1 MDIEYQIHAE
11 LTETL
16 LDQIPLSAPKFTRRL
31 RQIHTLLKKSL
42 RLKGG
47 LTPPISM
54 KRSLSYSREFLAGST
69 YNVSSIDALLERL
82 AVQGQKS
89 VDWLPKH
96 TEVQLTASA
105 YVDRFKKWILH
116 SHADEL
122 NYDITS
128 ERGAQS
134 LADIQ
139 TDWANFKQTAFDHRA
154 AEHVPPQSIHTH
166 QNPLRAGEM
175 SMTSLMAAYSA
186 VVSRFFHSRLSAEQV
201 ALNVFQELKN
211 VETSR
216 RDLDTDNFE
225 LMWNLLETQMSQVDF
240 SSEEATVFDLLRNTC
255 TFYESS
261 FALKVRETAY
271 SQVPRGDMLAY
282 VRLYAR
288 NALADLHLGKPYSDP
303 NDLEYDTG
311 GDAIWSVLYY
321 LLRAGMTQEARA
333 YCRSQPRLTPF
344 VDNLERYLTQ
354 GWLEMREIQDLMVE
368 LFQGDHNDIY
378 KKAIFA
384 ILCRHNIEL
393 EELQSVSI
401 EDYLW
406 IKLKLVH
413 AVSESEMLTFEH
425 EIRNYKCLTLTELQ
439 EYIKDES
446 QTQLRSI
453 PLLFSLALISAL
465 CYGDAIK
472 FLHAIPEL
480 EVAAVHLAIGLN
492 SYNLLPEIHD
502 LSVPFEY
509 MEGVVH
515 VNLNELIA
523 KYVKK
528 FQIARPNEALMYIA
542 MMTTPL
548 AQVNSASAV
557 VIESGKYEIVLNPDA
572 YIFGTRWKELVG
584 LDTYIET
591 VYQIANY
598 ARASLIPEA
607 VVLFDLVEAYEDM
620 IDVWV
625 KMLKVRCKDFLDKWS
640 EMYSNGR
647 RLEESKVQID
657 TTSYISRLFILQFNK
672 LISHRINEQYPGKWQ
687 SLLLLESIASFYEAT
702 AARSFISARQI
713 LLNSQLVPLGI
724 SRKVKGVSALE
735 GDVKEEL
742 PDLVATAIQVLDSM
756 IRGQSS
762 RQRVVEVQEDIKGLV
777 GYFGELEGAVGDCK
791 AAVNRY
797 RALGGF
803 IRDIRKQLV
812 LTQT

>member
-1 MDIEYQIHAE
+1 MDIEYQIHSE

-54 KRSLSYSREFLAGST
+54 KRCLPHSREFLAGST

-82 AVQGQKS
+82 GVQAQKS
-89 VDWLPKH
+89 VDWLPKPA
-96 TEVQLTASA
+96 EVVLTASA

-128 ERGAQS
+128 DRGAQS
-134 LADIQ
+134 LADIH

-154 AEHVPPQSIHTH
+154 AEHVPPQPIHAH
-166 QNPLRAGEM
+166 QSPLRIGEM
-175 SMTSLMAAYSA
+175 SMSSLMAAYSA
-186 VVSRFFHSRLSAEQV
+186 VVSRFFHSRLSAEQS
-201 ALNVFQELKN
+201 ALNVFQELRN
-211 VETSR
+211 VEASR
-216 RDLDTDNFE
+216 RELETDNFE

-240 SSEEATVFDLLRNTC
+240 SSEETTVFDLLRNTC
-255 TFYESS
+255 VFYENS
-261 FALKVRETAY
+261 FALKVREAAF
-271 SQVPRGDMLAY
+271 SKVPRGDMLAY

-288 NALADLHLGKPYSDP
+288 DALTDLHLSKFQSDP
-303 NDLEYDTG
+303 NELEYDTG

-321 LLRAGMTQEARA
+321 LLRAGLTQEVRA
-333 YCRSQPRLTPF
+333 YCRSQPRLQPF
-344 VDNLERYLTQ
+344 VDSLERYLTQ
-354 GWLEMREIQDLMVE
+354 GWLEMRETQDMMAE
-368 LFQGDHNDIY
+368 LFQGERNDIY
-378 KKAIFA
+378 KKAVLA
-384 ILCRHNIEL
+384 VLCRHNVEL
-393 EELQSVSI
+393 EELQSASI

-406 IKLKLVH
+406 LKLKLVH
-413 AVSESEMLTFEH
+413 AVSDTEMLTYEH
-425 EIRNYKCLTLTELQ
+425 EIRNYKCLTLSELQ
-439 EYIKDES
+439 DYIKDES
-446 QTQLRSI
+446 QAQLRSI
-453 PLLFSLALISAL
+453 PLLFALALLSAL
-465 CYGDAIK
+465 CYGDAIQ
-472 FLHAIPEL
+472 FLHAIPQL
-480 EVAAVHLAIGLN
+480 EVAAIHLAIGLN
-492 SYNLLPEIHD
+492 HYNLLPEIHD

-509 MEGVVH
+509 MDGVVH
-515 VNLNELIA
+515 VNLNELLS
-523 KYVKK
+523 KYIKK

-542 MMTTPL
+542 MMTTSL
-548 AQVNSASAV
+548 AQVNAASAV

-584 LDTYIET
+584 VDIYVET

-607 VVLFDLVEAYEDM
+607 VVLFDLVEAFEDM

-625 KMLKVRCKDFLDKWS
+625 KILKVRCKDFLDKWT

-647 RLEESKVQID
+647 RLEESKMQID
-657 TTSYISRLFILQFNK
+657 TTSYISRQFTLQFNK
-672 LISHRINEQYPGKWQ
+672 LISQRIHEQYPGKWQ
-687 SLLLLESIASFYEAT
+687 SLLLLESIVSFYEAT
-702 AARSFISARQI
+702 ATRSFIAARQV
-713 LLNSQLVPLGI
+713 LLNSQLVPLGG
-724 SRKVKGVSALE
+724 SRKVKAVNALE

-756 IRGQSS
+756 IRGQTS
-762 RQRVVEVQEDIKGLV
+762 RQRVTEVQEDIKGLV